1 MDPPLFEQGRIH
13 VFSFTSALEPAVV
26 VVVAEVEAEVEA
38 SPAAV
43 GSPLP

>member
-1 MDPPLFEQGRIH
+1 MDPPLFEQGRIR

-26 VVVAEVEAEVEA
+26 VVAEVEAEVVA